1 MSSEPLGKQGLLKA
15 VQQAG
20 SGYGARFILLHQA
33 VAERLG
39 LNIIDLRCLRL
50 ASEAEEPTAGL
61 LAKITGLTSGTI
73 TGLLDRL
80 EKARFIRRERDANDR
95 RKVIVK
101 LLPAGAQKIQR
112 IMGPLSQDMN
122 EALQDFTQDELK
134 AVLRFFDVTAGAVGR
149 HLERIHEDMPSKR
162 ERSRRSPAQT

>member
-1 MSSEPLGKQGLLKA
+1 MSSEQLGKQGLLRA
-15 VQQAG
+15 VQRAG

-50 ASEAEEPTAGL
+50 ASEVAEPTAGH
-61 LAKITGLTSGTI
+61 LAKITGLTTGTI

-80 EKARFIRRERDANDR
+80 EKARFIRRERGADDR

-101 LLPAGAQKIQR
+101 LLPGGAQKIER
-112 IMGPLSQDMN
+112 IMGPLSQDMDK
-122 EALQDFTQDELK
+122 ALHNFTEEELK
-134 AVLRFFDVTAGAVGR
+134 AVLKFFDVTAGAVSR
-149 HLERIHEDMPSKR
+149 HLERIDEHMQSKR
-162 ERSRRSPAQT
+162 GRSHRPPAPA

>member
-1 MSSEPLGKQGLLKA
+1 MSSEQLGKQGLLRA
-15 VQQAG
+15 VQRAG

-50 ASEAEEPTAGL
+50 ASEAEEPTAGH
-61 LAKITGLTSGTI
+61 LAKITGLTTGTI

-80 EKARFIRRERDANDR
+80 EKARFIRRERAADDR

-101 LLPAGAQKIQR
+101 VLPGGAQKIET
-112 IMGPLSQDMN
+112 IMGPLSQEMDK
-122 EALQDFTQDELK
+122 ALRHFTEDELR
-134 AVLRFFDVTAGAVGR
+134 AVLKFFEVTAGAVSR
-149 HLERIHEDMPSKR
+149 HLERIQQDMPSKR
-162 ERSRRSPAQT
+162 ERSRRSPAPT